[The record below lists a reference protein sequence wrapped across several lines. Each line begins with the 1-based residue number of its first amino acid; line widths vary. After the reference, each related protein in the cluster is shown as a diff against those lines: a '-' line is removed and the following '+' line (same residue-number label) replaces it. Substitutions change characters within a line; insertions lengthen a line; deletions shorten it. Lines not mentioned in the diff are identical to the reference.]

1 MRTLF
6 FAAAIALITAVG
18 SSPACLAQGAQGGDP
33 NITAKHAIG
42 EVKAIDAAAK
52 QLTIKTDAGST
63 VLVSLSD
70 KTTYKR
76 LAPGE
81 TSLTNA
87 TDIAFPDV
95 AEGDRVWARG
105 N

>member
-1 MRTLF
+1 MRTF
-6 FAAAIALITAVG
+6 FLAAAIGLITAMVQG
-18 SSPACLAQGAQGGDP
+18 SDP

-52 QLTIKTDAGST
+52 QMTIKTDAGST

-70 KTTYKR
+70 KTIYKR

-81 TSLTNA
+81 TALTNA
-87 TDIAFPDV
+87 TDIAFADV
-95 AEGDRVWARG
+95 AEGEDRKSTRL
-105 N
+105 NSSH